1 METHNSAADILLFI
15 RFLSPDLK
23 QCHLYLE
30 MGWRSTSPA
39 PSFPTGSFAHSSP
52 HASVPR
58 AAQGGLSLSL
68 TSFAHAGK
76 GLSKEGTLSTHLG
89 RICPQCVPVK
99 AMLLQTK
106 GDELA

>member
-1 METHNSAADILLFI
+1 MFRDGLEEHKPSPQLSH
-15 RFLSPDLK
+15 RFLCTLISPCL
-23 QCHLYLE
+23 
-30 MGWRSTSPA
+30 S
-39 PSFPTGSFAHSSP
+39 
-52 HASVPR
+52 PR
-58 AAQGGLSLSL
+58 AAQGGLSLSP